1 MPPHMSHSNRPENN
15 EICIFI
21 KAGFHAVQIEG
32 KVVMNGKYNVDSIK
46 YVIVK

>member
-1 MPPHMSHSNRPENN
+1 MSHSNRPENN
-15 EICIFI
+15 EIYI
-21 KAGFHAVQIEG
+21 GFHAVQIEG